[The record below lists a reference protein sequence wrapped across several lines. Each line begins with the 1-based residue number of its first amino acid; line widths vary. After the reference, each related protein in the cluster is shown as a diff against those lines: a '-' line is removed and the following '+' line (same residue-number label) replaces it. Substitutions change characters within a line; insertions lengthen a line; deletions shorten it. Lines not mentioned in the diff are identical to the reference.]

1 MRTATRRRSGDD
13 TLASM
18 ASAGRCFPWLW
29 SARVRVQE
37 MGGGDSKEMSRER
50 DFSEDWIRK
59 LLKIAF
65 F

>member
-1 MRTATRRRSGDD
+1 
-13 TLASM
+13 
-18 ASAGRCFPWLW
+18 
-29 SARVRVQE
+29 VRVQE

-65 F
+65 FKSSTVVDPTISLRIFCDGGTGHSWKQPNVI